1 MSFVHVLLAGET
13 SPESLRRAAE
23 RVRARAEEWG
33 LHAAM
38 PRGAGTRADRTMSLS
53 ACDAGIAEKVMRA
66 LSELPDVEASRYG
79 PEPLFRV
86 VDPQSTADSLH
97 LVDARFGKGDTS
109 ILAGPCSVESLEQLL
124 PFAKQLRDSGATVL
138 RAGAYKPRT
147 SPYSFAGLGQEG
159 LEILAEV
166 HRETGLAIVTELL
179 DTQDADAVA
188 EVAHMVQIGSRN
200 MSNGPLLRAAAGT
213 GRPVLLKRGMAAT
226 ISEFLQAAEAL
237 ADAGARS
244 ILLCERGLRHFDGET
259 RNLLD
264 LGSVPLLQART
275 HLPVVVDPSHAVGRA
290 DLVPAMMAAA
300 AAAGADGLLVEVH
313 PQPRQS
319 VSDAAQ
325 ALSLAS
331 FQAAVSRLKPI
342 LEAVDRRLIT
352 AQPSFSTSFDSSDDP
367 TSHPRR

>member
-1 MSFVHVLLAGET
+1 MNSVHVLLAGDS
-13 SPESLRRAAE
+13 SPESQRRAAE
-23 RVRARAEEWG
+23 FVRARAEEWG
-33 LHAAM
+33 LRAEM
-38 PRGAGTRADRTMSLS
+38 PRGAGERSDRTMRLS
-53 ACDAGIAEKVMRA
+53 ACDAGTAEKVMRA
-66 LSELPDVEASRYG
+66 LNELPSVVACCHG
-79 PEPLFRV
+79 PEPLFRLL
-86 VDPQSTADSLH
+86 DRRATADCLP

-109 ILAGPCSVESLEQLL
+109 IIAGPCSVESLEQLL
-124 PFAKQLRDSGATVL
+124 PFAVQLREAGATAL

-147 SPYSFAGLGQEG
+147 SAYHFSGLGEAGLD
-159 LEILAEV
+159 ILAEV

-179 DTQDADAVA
+179 DPNDMEAVA

-200 MSNGPLLRAAAGT
+200 MANAPLLRAAAASGL
-213 GRPVLLKRGMAAT
+213 PVLLKRGMAAT

-237 ADAGARS
+237 ADAGARH

-275 HLPVVVDPSHAVGRA
+275 HLPVVVDPSHALGRA

-313 PQPRQS
+313 PQPAQS

-331 FQAAVSRLKPI
+331 FQAAVARLQPI

-352 AQPSFSTSFDSSDDP
+352 AKPRFSTSSNSSDDP
-367 TSHPRR
+367 STHPRR